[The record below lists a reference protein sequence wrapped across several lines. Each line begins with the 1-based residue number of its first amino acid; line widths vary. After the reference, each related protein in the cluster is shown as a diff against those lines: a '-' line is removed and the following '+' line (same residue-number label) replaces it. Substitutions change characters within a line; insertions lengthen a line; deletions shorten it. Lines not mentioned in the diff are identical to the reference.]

1 MMHQRPL
8 SLQLTLTIMR
18 AVKRNGK
25 LNVLYKL
32 PKDYQIQKVTT
43 EKWTNYTWRDKSQIK
58 QGRQHFLPL
67 VDMYSKIK

>member
-25 LNVLYKL
+25 LSVLYKL
-32 PKDYQIQKVTT
+32 PNRLSITKGDNR
-43 EKWTNYTWRDKSQIK
+43 EMD
-58 QGRQHFLPL
+58 
-67 VDMYSKIK
+67 

>member
-25 LNVLYKL
+25 LNVLYTKRL
-32 PKDYQIQKVTT
+32 SNTKYDNR
-43 EKWTNYTWRDKSQIK
+43 EMD
-58 QGRQHFLPL
+58 
-67 VDMYSKIK
+67 